1 MANLDEVIA
10 QALVDHQINLMRF
23 DAGERKTLL
32 KKLVKLERQLKAE
45 LLVTDL
51 TKRKEVEQSIE
62 SVADIVKEFYGEVS
76 DDVYASVTGLWQVEQ
91 NATAGIINS
100 AIGATMIKA
109 SDSAFDGLM
118 LGSPLKDWWREQ
130 GTDLAFK
137 FGGMV
142 RNGVINGKTNQV
154 LALELVGMM
163 DVKRTAAKALIST
176 GIASVTGAA
185 RDDLYQANDDLIG
198 GYIHTST
205 LDFRTTNGC
214 KARDGKAWTIDKK
227 PIGHDIPF
235 AQTPLH
241 VNCRSILRPLIKSW
255 ADLGISLPEIP
266 KDTRATMDG
275 QVSSEATYEGWLKSK
290 SEAQQN
296 ATLGHGKAKMWR
308 DGKITFND
316 MLDQTGRE
324 LTLDE
329 LRQIYN

>member
-1 MANLDEVIA
+1 MANLDKVIA

-23 DAGERKTLL
+23 DAGERKKLL

-45 LLVTDL
+45 LLLFDL
-51 TKRKEVEQSIE
+51 AKRGEVEQMIA
-62 SVADIVKEFYGEVS
+62 SVGDVVASFYGEVS
-76 DDVYASVTGLWQVEQ
+76 DDVFSSTTGLWQVEQ
-91 NATAGIINS
+91 LAVTGIING

-109 SDSAFDGLM
+109 SQGEFDGLM

-130 GTDLAFK
+130 AADLAFK
-137 FGGMV
+137 FGSMV
-142 RNGVINGKTNQV
+142 RTGITNGKTNQV
-154 LALELVGMM
+154 LAAELVGMM
-163 DVKRTAAKALIST
+163 DMKRTTAKALVST

-185 RDDLYQANDDLIG
+185 RDDLYQSNSDLIG

-214 KARDGKAWTIDKK
+214 KVRDGKSWTLDKK
-227 PIGHDIPF
+227 PIGHDIQF

-241 VNCRSILRPLIKSW
+241 VNCRSILRPKIKSW
-255 ADLGISLPEIP
+255 ADLGIDLPEIS

-275 QVSSEATYEGWLKSK
+275 QVSSEATYEEWLKSK

-324 LTLDE
+324 LTLEE
-329 LRQIYN
+329 LRQIYK